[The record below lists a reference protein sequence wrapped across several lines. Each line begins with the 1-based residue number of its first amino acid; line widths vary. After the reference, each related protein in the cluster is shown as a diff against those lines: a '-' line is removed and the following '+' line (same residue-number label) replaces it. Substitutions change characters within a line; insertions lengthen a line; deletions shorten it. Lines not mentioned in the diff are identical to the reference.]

1 MKKYY
6 FLTLSLLLTLWTNT
20 SGQDID
26 LYAQPALTPIREA
39 IDKSL
44 IECNVIGAYEP
55 QRFSETIDGDG
66 MYFGKC
72 LLIVLKSKVD
82 SLLVLKLES
91 GLLMIPTEDTAV
103 QTMLVTHAVEF
114 IVHPR
119 SSNISKFYAMCT
131 EFHNAAPSILVDFKI
146 GEMAESN
153 LIKLAKYI
161 ERMHLQNMIG
171 QHAVWAITDQVSE
184 LDLIGYGADSL
195 SIQLTK
201 DALNSANLITRLNQE
216 TSINIPST
224 SSEKKELTEITTN
237 KTRYLYYVGMG
248 ILLIISLTII
258 SFVIRKRN
266 RRDNKPTV

>member
-1 MKKYY
+1 MR
-6 FLTLSLLLTLWTNT
+6 TACRTRTLLTT
-20 SGQDID
+20 STKTSAQDID
-26 LYAQPALTPIREA
+26 LYAQPPHTPIREA
-39 IDKSL
+39 IENGL
-44 IECNVIGAYEP
+44 IECKVIGAYE
-55 QRFSETIDGDG
+55 QQKFSESIDGDG

-91 GLLMIPTEDTAV
+91 GLLIIPTKDTAV

-131 EFHNAAPSILVDFKI
+131 EFHDAAPSILVDFKI
-146 GEMAESN
+146 GEMADSN
-153 LIKLAKYI
+153 LVKLTKYI

-184 LDLIGYGADSL
+184 LDLTGYGADSI

-201 DALNSANLITRLNQE
+201 DALNSVNLITKLNQE
-216 TSINIPST
+216 TSTYKPST
-224 SSEKKELTEITTN
+224 STEKEELTALTTI
-237 KTRYLYYVGMG
+237 KTKYLYYVGMG
-248 ILLIISLTII
+248 ILLIISLIII
-258 SFVIRKRN
+258 SSVIRKRN
-266 RRDNKPTV
+266 RGDNKPTV

>member
-39 IDKSL
+39 IDKGL
-44 IECNVIGAYEP
+44 IVCNVIGAYEP

-82 SLLVLKLES
+82 SLLFLKLES

-103 QTMLVTHAVEF
+103 QTMLITHDVEF
-114 IVHPR
+114 ALHPR
-119 SSNISKFYAMCT
+119 SSFISKFYAMCT
-131 EFHNAAPSILVDFKI
+131 EFHDAAPSIQVNFKI
-146 GEMAESN
+146 GKMADSN
-153 LIKLAKYI
+153 LVKLTKYI

-171 QHAVWAITDQVSE
+171 QHAVWAITDQLSE
-184 LDLIGYGADSL
+184 LDLIGYGADSI

-201 DALNSANLITRLNQE
+201 DALNSTNLIARLNQE
-216 TSINIPST
+216 ASINIPST
-224 SSEKKELTEITTN
+224 SNEKLEPDDSTTDRN
-237 KTRYLYYVGMG
+237 MYIYYVSIA
-248 ILLIISLTII
+248 ILFLLSLTFI
-258 SFVIRKRN
+258 SISIRKKN
-266 RRDNKPTV
+266 VKNNNPPL

>member
-6 FLTLSLLLTLWTNT
+6 FLTLSLLLMLWTKT
-20 SGQDID
+20 SAQDID
-26 LYAQPALTPIREA
+26 LYGQPALTPIHEA
-39 IDKSL
+39 IDKGL

-55 QRFSETIDGDG
+55 QRFLETIDGDG

-82 SLLVLKLES
+82 SLLALKLES
-91 GLLMIPTEDTAV
+91 GLLVIPTKDTAV

-114 IVHPR
+114 IVQPR

-131 EFHNAAPSILVDFKI
+131 EFHDAAPSILVDFKI
-146 GEMAESN
+146 GEMADSN

-171 QHAVWAITDQVSE
+171 QHAVWAITDQVSAI
-184 LDLIGYGADSL
+184 DLIGYGADSI

-201 DALNSANLITRLNQE
+201 GALNSVNLITKLNQE
-216 TSINIPST
+216 SSTNKPST
-224 SSEKKELTEITTN
+224 STEKEELTALTTI

-248 ILLIISLTII
+248 ILLIISLIII
-258 SFVIRKRN
+258 SSVIRKRN
-266 RRDNKPTV
+266 RGGNKPTL

>member
-1 MKKYY
+1 MNKYY
-6 FLTLSLLLTLWTNT
+6 LIALSLFLTLWTKT
-20 SGQDID
+20 SGQNVDPF
-26 LYAQPALTPIREA
+26 AQPTPTPIREA
-39 IDKSL
+39 IDKGF